1 MIVTSLNVVQQ
12 EFLVILTVSL
22 AQTIAN
28 HFATLA
34 QASTKIAQTVPKYV
48 LEAIKLYL

>member
-1 MIVTSLNVVQQ
+1 LGLK
-12 EFLVILTVSL
+12 EFLVILTVAI

-34 QASTKIAQTVPKYV
+34 QASAKNAQTVPKYV
-48 LEAIKLYL
+48 LVAIKLYL